1 MDPSQDARDRILA
14 AADALYEQAGR
25 EVFPTVDA
33 VRKAAKANM
42 NEASTVMKEWRRT
55 QARPASVAVQ
65 VPEPVQQ
72 AAGLAVVAIW
82 QAAQEVANDALRA
95 AQAGWEAERQE
106 VEALSQQMADAYE
119 AQALELEAAQ
129 ARIAELDAALQQAV
143 TAAATH
149 QAALDQVR
157 TALVDLQQRAS
168 TAEARASELRT
179 ELDRAHLV
187 AAEQRNAAG
196 QAREAANLRG
206 RLAAFESVAASPKA
220 GQARPGRAGAA
231 PASMPSSGAAGL
243 SC

>member
-82 QAAQEVANDALRA
+82 QAAQEGV
-95 AQAGWEAERQE
+95 QPTY
-106 VEALSQQMADAYE
+106 V
-119 AQALELEAAQ
+119 
-129 ARIAELDAALQQAV
+129 
-143 TAAATH
+143 
-149 QAALDQVR
+149 
-157 TALVDLQQRAS
+157 
-168 TAEARASELRT
+168 
-179 ELDRAHLV
+179 
-187 AAEQRNAAG
+187 
-196 QAREAANLRG
+196 
-206 RLAAFESVAASPKA
+206 
-220 GQARPGRAGAA
+220 
-231 PASMPSSGAAGL
+231 
-243 SC
+243 

>member
-82 QAAQEVANDALRA
+82 QAAQKEVANDALRA

-196 QAREAANLRG
+196 QAREEAATLRG
-206 RLAAFESVAASPKA
+206 RLAAFEGMATSPTPAKTN
-220 GQARPGRAGAA
+220 PGKPRGK
-231 PASMPSSGAAGL
+231 GTG
-243 SC
+243 